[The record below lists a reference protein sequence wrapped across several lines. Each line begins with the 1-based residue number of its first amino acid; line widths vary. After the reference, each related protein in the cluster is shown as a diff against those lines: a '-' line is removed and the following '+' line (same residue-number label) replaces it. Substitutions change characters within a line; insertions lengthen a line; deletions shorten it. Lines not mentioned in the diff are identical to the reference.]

1 VSLGRDPKCGRPC
14 TNYGPITLLVTS
26 AQNPVCINED
36 GDHIYTFRY
45 KLFIMASGKYDQ
57 M

>member
-1 VSLGRDPKCGRPC
+1 MSLGRDPKCGRPC